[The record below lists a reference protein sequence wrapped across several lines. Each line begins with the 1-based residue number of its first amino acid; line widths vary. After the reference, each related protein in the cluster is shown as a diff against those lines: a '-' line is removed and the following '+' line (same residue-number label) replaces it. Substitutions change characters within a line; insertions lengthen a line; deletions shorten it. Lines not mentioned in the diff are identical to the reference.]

1 MAAID
6 LAAIRKH
13 IATRKLSP
21 LYLLTG
27 EDTHLLDRLVDE
39 IEGTV
44 DEADRPFAVERVYA
58 GEPGGSAID
67 IASASRVFPMLGDRR
82 IVIVLRAERLLKPK
96 RAARAGELSEPVE
109 EDAEA
114 ALDLAAL
121 EDYVAAPGDSTTLV
135 FVAAE
140 IDRTR
145 RFTKQLVQRA
155 DIVVCGGI
163 APADPSVAYQAKAA
177 AVRLVRDQ
185 FAESG
190 RTIDQPAADL
200 LVERAGGDIDKLRGD
215 LERLRLYT
223 EGRPKITRDDV
234 LEVAAEST
242 EVEDDWAV
250 VNAIADGDVAR
261 AVRQV
266 GRRMDRGDSPHM
278 LVGQLRWWV
287 SSRLAQ
293 ADPGRVRPALDALLR
308 TDIALKSSGG
318 DDRVLIERLV
328 VDLTG
333 RPIAGPGGWS
343 RR

>member
-1 MAAID
+1 MQSTPQAVRKQLAQGKPDPVYVIVGDDDAEMSRLAAELSALIEDELRAFNLERMYATDKSVNPAAI
-6 LAAIRKH
+6 
-13 IATRKLSP
+13 
-21 LYLLTG
+21 
-27 EDTHLLDRLVDE
+27 
-39 IEGTV
+39 
-44 DEADRPFAVERVYA
+44 VE
-58 GEPGGSAID
+58 SA
-67 IASASRVFPMLGDRR
+67 RTFPMLGDRR

-163 APADPSVAYQAKAA
+163 APADPSGAYQAKAA

-223 EGRPKITRDDV
+223 EGRTTITRDDV
-234 LEVAAEST
+234 LEVAAESM

>member
-1 MAAID
+1 M
-6 LAAIRKH
+6 
-13 IATRKLSP
+13 
-21 LYLLTG
+21 
-27 EDTHLLDRLVDE
+27 
-39 IEGTV
+39 
-44 DEADRPFAVERVYA
+44 
-58 GEPGGSAID
+58 
-67 IASASRVFPMLGDRR
+67 
-82 IVIVLRAERLLKPK
+82 
-96 RAARAGELSEPVE
+96 
-109 EDAEA
+109 
-114 ALDLAAL
+114 
-121 EDYVAAPGDSTTLV
+121 

-145 RFTKQLVQRA
+145 RFTKQLDPARGHRRLRRHRA
-155 DIVVCGGI
+155 GG
-163 APADPSVAYQAKAA
+163 SVGRRIRRKRRRCA
-177 AVRLVRDQ
+177 LVREQ
-185 FAESG
+185 FAETG
-190 RTIDQPAADL
+190 RTIDQPAAEL

-215 LERLRLYT
+215 LERLRLFT
-223 EGRPKITRDDV
+223 EGRTKITRDDV
-234 LEVAAEST
+234 LEVAAESM

-266 GRRMDRGDSPHM
+266 GRRIDRGDSPHM

>member
-1 MAAID
+1 MPAID

-13 IATRKLSP
+13 IASRQLSP
-21 LYLLTG
+21 VYLLTG
-27 EDTHLLDRLVDE
+27 EDTRLLDRLVDD
-39 IEGTV
+39 IEATV
-44 DEADRPFAVERVYA
+44 DEGDRPFAVEHVYA
-58 GEPGGSAID
+58 GEPGGSPVD

-96 RAARAGELSEPVE
+96 RAARAADIVE
-109 EDAEA
+109 AEEEEAEA
-114 ALDLAAL
+114 AIDLAAL
-121 EDYVAAPGDSTTLV
+121 EEYVANPVPSTTVV

-155 DIVVCGGI
+155 DVVVCGGI
-163 APADPSVAYQAKAA
+163 GAEDPSGAWQAKAA
-177 AVRLVRDQ
+177 ALRLIRDQ
-185 FAESG
+185 FADSG
-190 RTIDQPAADL
+190 RTIDQAAAEL

-223 EGRPKITRDDV
+223 EGRTKITRDDV
-234 LEVAAEST
+234 FEVAAVSL

-287 SSRLAQ
+287 SSRLAP
-293 ADPGRVRPALDALLR
+293 ADPGRVRGALDALLR

-318 DDRVLIERLV
+318 DGRVLIERLV

-333 RPIAGPGGWS
+333 RPIGQPGGWS

>member
-1 MAAID
+1 MPAID

-13 IATRKLSP
+13 IASRKLSH

-27 EDTHLLDRLVDE
+27 EDTQLLDRLVDE
-39 IEGTV
+39 IEATV
-44 DEADRPFAVERVYA
+44 DEADRPFAVERLYA
-58 GEPGGSAID
+58 VEPGGSPID
-67 IASASRVFPMLGDRR
+67 VASASRVFPMLGDRR
-82 IVIVLRAERLLKPK
+82 IVIVQRAERLLKPK
-96 RAARAGELSEPVE
+96 RAAKAGEVVEAVE
-109 EDAEA
+109 EEAEA
-114 ALDLAAL
+114 AVDLAAL
-121 EDYVAAPGDSTTLV
+121 EEYVADPVPSTTLV

-163 APADPSVAYQAKAA
+163 AAADPSAAYQAKAA
-177 AVRLVRDQ
+177 ALRLVRDQ
-185 FAESG
+185 FADAG

-215 LERLRLYT
+215 LDRLRLYT
-223 EGRPKITRDDV
+223 EGRAKVTRDDV
-234 LEVAAEST
+234 LEVAAVSLEGD
-242 EVEDDWAV
+242 DDWAV

-261 AVRQV
+261 AVRQA

-293 ADPGRVRPALDALLR
+293 ADPARVRPALDALLR
-308 TDIALKSSGG
+308 TDVALKSSGG

-333 RPIAGPGGWS
+333 RPIGQPGWS

>member
-1 MAAID
+1 MPAID

-13 IATRKLSP
+13 IASRQLSP
-21 LYLLTG
+21 VYLLTG
-27 EDTHLLDRLVDE
+27 EDTRLLDRLVDD
-39 IEGTV
+39 IEATV
-44 DEADRPFAVERVYA
+44 DEGDRPFAVEHVYA
-58 GEPGGSAID
+58 GEPGGSPVD

-96 RAARAGELSEPVE
+96 RAARAADIVE
-109 EDAEA
+109 AEEEEAEA
-114 ALDLAAL
+114 AIDLAAL
-121 EDYVAAPGDSTTLV
+121 EEYVANPVPSTTLV

-155 DIVVCGGI
+155 DVVVCGGI
-163 APADPSVAYQAKAA
+163 GAEDPSGAWQAKAA
-177 AVRLVRDQ
+177 ALRLIRDQ
-185 FAESG
+185 FADSG
-190 RTIDQPAADL
+190 RTIDQAAAEL

-223 EGRPKITRDDV
+223 EGRTKITRDDV
-234 LEVAAEST
+234 FEVAAVSL

-287 SSRLAQ
+287 SSRLAP
-293 ADPGRVRPALDALLR
+293 ADPGRVRGALDALLR

-333 RPIAGPGGWS
+333 RPIGQPGGWS

>member
-1 MAAID
+1 MPAID

-13 IATRKLSP
+13 IAARRLSN

-27 EDTHLLDRLVDE
+27 EDTRLLDRLVDE
-39 IEGTV
+39 IEGVV

-58 GEPGGSAID
+58 GEAGGSPID
-67 IASASRVFPMLGDRR
+67 IAAASRVFPMLGDRR

-96 RAARAGELSEPVE
+96 RAAKAGESIEPVE
-109 EDAEA
+109 EEADAA
-114 ALDLAAL
+114 VDFAAL
-121 EDYVAAPGDSTTLV
+121 EEYVANPVPSTTLV

-155 DIVVCGGI
+155 DVVVCGGI
-163 APADPSVAYQAKAA
+163 GADDASAAYQAKAA
-177 AVRLVRDQ
+177 ALRLIRDQ

-190 RTIDQPAADL
+190 RTVDQPAADL

-215 LERLRLYT
+215 LERLALYAQ
-223 EGRPKITRDDV
+223 GRTRITRDDV
-234 LEVAAEST
+234 FEVTAASMEGD
-242 EVEDDWAV
+242 DDWAV
-250 VNAIADGDVAR
+250 VNAIADGDAGR
-261 AVRQV
+261 AVRQA

-287 SSRLAQ
+287 SSRLAP
-293 ADPGRVRPALDALLR
+293 AEPGRVRAALDALLR
-308 TDIALKSSGG
+308 TDVALKSSGG

-328 VDLTG
+328 VELTG
-333 RPIAGPGGWS
+333 RPIARPGGWS